1 MELKRFLNSVFARDT
16 ETSLSRREALA
27 GLGLVGA
34 VLATPTLIASRPA
47 EAKPL
52 DKAAEAESSK
62 AHSEPHEKADQ
73 TQVAEAHEAELN
85 ADVSDATELSSRRH
99 WRRHHWGWR
108 RRHRGWRRRHWG
120 WRRRHWGWRRRHWGW
135 RRRHW
140 RRYW

>member
-1 MELKRFLNSVFARDT
+1 MELKRFLNSVFARET

-27 GLGLVGA
+27 GLGLFGA

-62 AHSEPHEKADQ
+62 AHSEPNDEAKR
-73 TQVAEAHEAELN
+73 QVAEAQ
-85 ADVSDATELSSRRH
+85 DVSDATELTSRRH
-99 WRRHHWGWR
+99 WHHHHHW
-108 RRHRGWRRRHWG
+108 HRRHWG

-135 RRRHW
+135 RRHW
-140 RRYW
+140 HRRYW

>member
-1 MELKRFLNSVFARDT
+1 MELKRFLNSVFARET

-62 AHSEPHEKADQ
+62 AHSEPNDEAKR
-73 TQVAEAHEAELN
+73 QVAEAQ
-85 ADVSDATELSSRRH
+85 DVSDATELTSRRH
-99 WRRHHWGWR
+99 WHHHHHW
-108 RRHRGWRRRHWG
+108 HRRHWG

-140 RRYW
+140 HRRYW

>member
-1 MELKRFLNSVFARDT
+1 MELKRFLNSVFARET

-34 VLATPTLIASRPA
+34 VLAAPTLIASRPA

-52 DKAAEAESSK
+52 DKAAEAESSR
-62 AHSEPHEKADQ
+62 ARPEPRDEAEA
-73 TQVAEAHEAELN
+73 QVAEAHEAELN
-85 ADVSDATELSSRRH
+85 PDASDATDLSSRRH
-99 WRRHHWGWR
+99 WRWR
-108 RRHRGWRRRHWG
+108 RRHWRRHWGWRRRHWG